1 MISAEGSNFFSA
13 GPRPSEIIHG
23 MNESAPHLRPGR
35 PDDVPALLAFWRR
48 AEASVLTTESPAD
61 LEGLLDRDPEVLLLA
76 ESAGEIVGSLIT
88 GWDGWRGTF
97 YRLAVDPAHRR
108 HGLATALVGAGEER
122 LRALGARRLNAI
134 VESDEPDAMAF
145 WAAAGYELQTARSR
159 FVKNLP

>member
-1 MISAEGSNFFSA
+1 MSALN
-13 GPRPSEIIHG
+13 
-23 MNESAPHLRPGR
+23 LRQGCL
-35 PDDVPALLAFWRR
+35 DDVDAVLALLRR
-48 AEASVLTTESPAD
+48 AEAGPSSTESAD
-61 LEGLLDRDPEVLLLA
+61 DLRRLLERDPDALLLA
-76 ESAGEIVGSLIT
+76 DAEGEIVGSLVA

-108 HGLATALVGAGEER
+108 CGLATEMVRAGEER

-134 VESDEPDAMAF
+134 VESEEADAMAF